1 MAIEFSNGCYAL
13 NYGTINTCSPDEGE
27 NWEETHQKIYYQSVL
42 CLALKL
48 DLYTEVNGQFYLT
61 KWGLRAAERRQNMSL
76 IEARA
81 LVGKTMETQSL
92 GLKMMT
98 EEDRRLHEVGQLP
111 LVRERVTPG
120 QSNTELGG

>member
-13 NYGTINTCSPDEGE
+13 NYGTINTCGPNEGK
-27 NWEETHQKIYYQSVL
+27 NWEETHQEIYYQSVL

-61 KWGLRAAERRQNMSL
+61 KWGLRATERRQNMSL
-76 IEARA
+76 TEARA

-92 GLKMMT
+92 GLTMMT
-98 EEDRRLHEVGQLP
+98 EADRRLLELGQLP
-111 LVRERVTPG
+111 LVREGHSLG
-120 QSNTELGG
+120 QPTNSEG